1 MNRTIHNPVLHDTV
15 TFIRTAAETVGTM
28 TELEAI
34 VMPGA
39 SSPLHFH
46 TTYDETI
53 TALEGSIYL
62 LLSKGADK
70 VLTPGECYTIRAG
83 QVHGLRNTSPES
95 VRVRSQI
102 VPGSQGFEDGL
113 RILYGLASDGLY
125 NDRKMPTSFQAFAVC
140 LAMSDTK
147 LPGWQSLLNPF
158 IKLIAIFA
166 RSRGLEAQLCARY
179 CK

>member
-1 MNRTIHNPVLHDTV
+1 MNRTIHNPILKDTV
-15 TFIRTAAETVGTM
+15 TFVRTAAETAGAM
-28 TELEAI
+28 TELEVV

-39 SSPLHFH
+39 VSPAHFH

-53 TALEGSIYL
+53 TALEGRIHL
-62 LLSKGADK
+62 LLAKSVEVELAPSDS
-70 VLTPGECYTIRAG
+70 YTIKAG
-83 QVHGLRNTSPES
+83 QVHGLRNASLEV

-102 VPGSQGFEDGL
+102 VPGSEGFEDGL

-125 NDRKMPTSFQAFAVC
+125 NDRKMPASIPAFSVC
-140 LAMSDTK
+140 LAMSDRK

-158 IKLIAIFA
+158 IQLIAIVA
-166 RSRGLEAQLCARY
+166 RSYGLEAQLRSRY